1 MTDDELSLRK
11 ETIEMIARKIQD
23 SGLQM
28 PDIRNRSWKNIDSD
42 TAKLFN
48 LLIEAEDILIKLDEY
63 QMENGQCYPE
73 FEDFMLQ
80 IGDIRKRYTEFIDN
94 NQETLNIKTK

>member
-1 MTDDELSLRK
+1 MTDDELTLRK

-23 SGLQM
+23 SGIQM
-28 PDIRNRSWKNIDSD
+28 PDIRERSWINIDSD
-42 TAKLFN
+42 TAKLLN

-73 FEDFMLQ
+73 FEELMLQ
-80 IGDIRKRYTEFIDN
+80 LAEIRAKYTNPID
-94 NQETLNIKTK
+94 KF

>member
-1 MTDDELSLRK
+1 MDDELVLRK

-23 SGLQM
+23 SGIQM
-28 PDIRNRSWKNIDSD
+28 PDIRERSWKNIDSD
-42 TAKLFN
+42 TAKLLN

-63 QMENGQCYPE
+63 QMENGQNYPE

-80 IGDIRKRYTEFIDN
+80 IGDIRARYTEFVDKNLDILD
-94 NQETLNIKTK
+94 IKIK

>member
-1 MTDDELSLRK
+1 MIDDNFDSRK
-11 ETIEMIARKIQD
+11 ETIEMIARKIQE

-28 PDIRNRSWKNIDSD
+28 PDIRERNWRNIDCD
-42 TAKLFN
+42 AAKLLN
-48 LLIEAEDILIKLDEY
+48 LLIEAEDLLVKFDEF

-80 IGDIRKRYTEFIDN
+80 LGDLRARYTEFIDKN
-94 NQETLNIKTK
+94 LDIINIKKI